1 MSFSRRVPSDLA
13 PNRFSLALTRARE
26 AVRPLLDLT
35 CSNPTTVGLRYPPEL
50 LAMLALPASLVYE
63 PQPFGLRSA
72 REAVAADYVRRGVRV
87 AADRIVLT
95 ASTSEAY
102 SLLFKLLCNPG
113 DRVLVPRPSYPLFD
127 HLTALDA
134 VESAPYLL
142 EYHGRWS
149 VDLDSVR
156 QVITPRT
163 RAILAVSP
171 NNPTGSYL
179 DARDLAGLAEVCE
192 QHELA
197 LIGDEVFAEY
207 AIPPMPV
214 GPGSSDGVPSAA
226 PALGW
231 RDGVPSAAPAL
242 GWRDGVPSTAPALG
256 WRDPGHPVFSDP
268 GHPSVLSV
276 ASALT
281 FGLGGL
287 SKSVGLPQ
295 LKLGWIGVSGPD
307 RLVEAALARLE
318 VVCDSYLSVGTPV
331 QHAAGALIAEGAAV
345 RVQIAARI
353 SGNHRQMLAAIA
365 RYPLCAALRVEGGW
379 YAVIQVPATGSE
391 EDLVVALL
399 DQDDV
404 IVHPGYF
411 FDFVREAFLVVSLL
425 PRPEV
430 FASAIERVLARA
442 SGGRR

>member
-1 MSFSRRVPSDLA
+1 MAFSRRVPSDLA
-13 PNRFSLALTRARE
+13 PNRFSRALARARE
-26 AVRPLLDLT
+26 AARPLLDLS
-35 CSNPTTVGLRYPPEL
+35 CSNPTTVGLHYPPDL
-50 LAMLALPASLVYE
+50 LAVLAAPDALVYE
-63 PQPFGLRSA
+63 PQPFGLREA
-72 REAVAADYVRRGVRV
+72 REAVAADFARRGVTV
-87 AADRIVLT
+87 PADRVVLT

-102 SLLFKLLCNPG
+102 SLLFKLLCDPG
-113 DRVLVPRPSYPLFD
+113 DRVLVPRPSYPLFE

-134 VESAPYLL
+134 VESVPYLL

-156 QVITPRT
+156 HAITPRT

-179 DARDLAGLAEVCE
+179 DARDLAGLADLCE
-192 QHELA
+192 EHDLA

-207 AIPPMPV
+207 AISPIPA
-214 GPGSSDGVPSAA
+214 GPGSLDQ
-226 PALGW
+226 
-231 RDGVPSAAPAL
+231 
-242 GWRDGVPSTAPALG
+242 
-256 WRDPGHPVFSDP
+256 GHPVL

-276 ASALT
+276 TSALT

-295 LKLGWIGVSGPD
+295 LKLGWIGASGPP
-307 RLVEAALARLE
+307 RLVDTALARLE

-331 QHAAGALIAEGAAV
+331 QHGVGVLLARGAAV
-345 RVQIAARI
+345 RAQIASRI
-353 SGNHRQMLAAIA
+353 SDNHRQLLGLTA
-365 RYPLCAALRVEGGW
+365 RYPSCGVLRVEGGW

-399 DQDDV
+399 DEDHV

-411 FDFVREAFLVVSLL
+411 FDFVREAYLVVSLL
-425 PRPEV
+425 PRPDV
-430 FASAIERVLARA
+430 FAQAVERVLARA
-442 SGGRR
+442 SGAGR